1 MERESIHALLVA
13 TSHRY
18 CCLQAPGSSPMGT
31 PDPMGFSL
39 SLLATAFQSTCVCAA
54 AVSDTREPRAVESP
68 RRRRE
73 ARVGG
78 VGGRAGRGRRGG
90 GGRGRAGCARL
101 LFKPLRILFEHML
114 PQILDDVDV
123 QRFGHEPG
131 HVRLQPAVRTT
142 GLQPGYSLGTAWM
155 HGLQRRHPKASAGTV
170 QHRG

>member
-1 MERESIHALLVA
+1 
-13 TSHRY
+13 
-18 CCLQAPGSSPMGT
+18 MGT

-54 AVSDTREPRAVESP
+54 AVSDTREPRAVE
-68 RRRRE
+68 
-73 ARVGG
+73 
-78 VGGRAGRGRRGG
+78 RRGG

-131 HVRLQPAVRTT
+131 HIRLQPAVRTT
-142 GLQPGYSLGTAWM
+142 RLQPGYSLGTAWM
-155 HGLQRRHPKASAGTV
+155 HGLQQRHPKASAGTV

>member
-1 MERESIHALLVA
+1 
-13 TSHRY
+13 
-18 CCLQAPGSSPMGT
+18 MGT
-31 PDPMGFSL
+31 PDPMGLL

-54 AVSDTREPRAVESP
+54 AVSDAREPRAVE
-68 RRRRE
+68 
-73 ARVGG
+73 
-78 VGGRAGRGRRGG
+78 RRGG

-131 HVRLQPAVRTT
+131 HIRLQPAVRTT
-142 GLQPGYSLGTAWM
+142 GLQPGYSLGTAWT